1 MSNIIVQQE
10 NIQVCNV
17 VIHNNIQTI
26 TSITNLKNVD
36 IELLEDKVDT
46 VQANIDA
53 VSLSINAIENDIN
66 DTNDIIFKNV
76 SLDSAEDLFNNL

>member
-10 NIQVCNV
+10 NIQVCNI

-36 IELLEDKVDT
+36 IEFARKWLSPNLVD
-46 VQANIDA
+46 
-53 VSLSINAIENDIN
+53 
-66 DTNDIIFKNV
+66 
-76 SLDSAEDLFNNL
+76 